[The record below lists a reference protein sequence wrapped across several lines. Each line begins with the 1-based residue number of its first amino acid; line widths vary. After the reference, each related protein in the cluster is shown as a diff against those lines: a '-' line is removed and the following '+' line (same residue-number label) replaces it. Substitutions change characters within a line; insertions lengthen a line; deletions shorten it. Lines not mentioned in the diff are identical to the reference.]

1 MNSLVKKTI
10 VTFLATTALMTSIS
24 TFASQNSDQRSS
36 NSGVIRFTGAIVAAP
51 CIIGTNQNFVETT
64 CWSDSGK
71 EKTKSVDISKLKK
84 TEQLLPNSKGTQQ
97 FNWINKEKTM
107 GIYTIKY
114 D

>member
-10 VTFLATTALMTSIS
+10 VAFLAATALITSVS
-24 TFASQNSDQRSS
+24 AFASQNSDQKRS
-36 NSGVIRFTGAIVAAP
+36 NSAVIRFTGAIVAAP
-51 CIIGTNQNFVETT
+51 CIIGAKQNFIETT

-71 EKTKSVDISKLKK
+71 EKRESVNISKLK
-84 TEQLLPNSKGTQQ
+84 TSEQLLPNSKGTQQ
-97 FNWINKEKTM
+97 FKWINKEKTM